1 MTSPSEPRA
10 AAHGED
16 AGATAASTASTAS
29 PTAPAEARSEA
40 ERIRDLTRATATAS
54 PLAQPPAEPGF
65 GEGVRAYLA
74 RLRGGDIG
82 SLPAVL
88 GLVVLFLLFSA
99 LRPDTFPTPGNIA
112 NLLVQASSIIVLAM
126 GLTFVL
132 LLGDID
138 LSAGVAG
145 GAAAAVMAL
154 IFRDQGWPWYAG
166 LLGALL
172 TGLVIGTL
180 IGLLVSRI
188 GIPSFVVTLA
198 FFLGVQ
204 GITLWLIG
212 EGGTIAVRDPVVIA
226 IANEN
231 VPVWLG
237 WVLAVGTSLAYAAVS
252 FGRWAG
258 QRRRGLTR
266 DNIGLVALRVVAVAV
281 VLLVLTA
288 ILSQNRA
295 RVPSIVL
302 AGIPYSVPVIAA
314 LLVVLTLVLG
324 RTAYGRHVYAV
335 GGNPEA
341 ARRAGISV
349 RGIRMSVFMIGSTLA
364 ALSGVIDAS
373 RLNSV
378 APGSGG
384 GNTLLLGV
392 GAAVIGGTSLFGGKG
407 RVSNAVIGG
416 MVIATIA
423 NGLGLLGQSAFVN
436 YLVTGAVLL
445 LAAAVDAI
453 SRRRRASA
461 AI

>member
-1 MTSPSEPRA
+1 MSATPDTPARHEEPGRR
-10 AAHGED
+10 G
-16 AGATAASTASTAS
+16 GAVTAD
-29 PTAPAEARSEA
+29 EAT
-40 ERIRDLTRATATAS
+40 RIAQLARATADGTS
-54 PLAQPPAEPGF
+54 PMAQPAAEPTL
-65 GEGVRAYLA
+65 GEGVRAYVT

-88 GLVVLFLLFSA
+88 GLVALFLLFSA
-99 LRPDTFPTPGNIA
+99 LRPETFPTAGNIA

-138 LSAGVAG
+138 LSAGVTG
-145 GAAAAVMAL
+145 GASAAVMAL
-154 IFRDQGWPWYAG
+154 VLNDAG
-166 LLGALL
+166 LPWFLGIVAALL
-172 TGLVIGTL
+172 TGLAFGTV
-180 IGLLVSRI
+180 IGLLVARV

-198 FFLGVQ
+198 FFLGIQ
-204 GITLWLIG
+204 GISLWLIG
-212 EGGTIAVRDPVVIA
+212 EGGTIPVRDEVIVA
-226 IANEN
+226 VANGN
-231 VPVWLG
+231 VPLGLG
-237 WVLAVGTSLAYAAVS
+237 WALAIGASVAYALLTLR
-252 FGRWAG
+252 RWQAA
-258 QRRRGLTR
+258 RRRGLTR
-266 DNIGLVALRVVAVAV
+266 DNLVLVLLRAAGVAA
-281 VLLVLTA
+281 VLLVVTG

-302 AGIPYSVPVIAA
+302 AGVPYSVPLIAV
-314 LLVVLTLVLG
+314 LLVVLTVVLG

-335 GGNPEA
+335 GGNAEA

-349 RGIRMSVFMIGSTLA
+349 QRVRVSVFMIGSTLA
-364 ALSGVIDAS
+364 AFAGIIDAS

-416 MVIATIA
+416 LVIATIT
-423 NGLGLLGQSAFVN
+423 NGLGLLGQEAFVN
-436 YLVTGAVLL
+436 YLVTGGVLL
-445 LAAAVDAI
+445 LAAAVDAV

-461 AI
+461 AT